1 MQNRFI
7 KNLALLLFLNLLIK
21 PFWILGV
28 DRAVQNTV
36 GDASYGF
43 YFSLFN
49 FSSLFYILLD
59 LGITNFNN
67 RNIAQNNQLLNKHLA
82 GISVLKILL
91 AVVYG
96 VLIYLIG
103 YLIGYDSHQLKLLAW
118 VGLNQVLLSF
128 VLYLRSNI
136 SGLLL
141 FKTDSLLSVFDRL
154 LMIVICSF
162 LLWSGTFAGQFKI
175 EWYVYAQTAAYIVT
189 VLLAAI
195 IVLRYSGK
203 IKLSFNLPFS
213 LMILKKSIP
222 IALLVLLMSFYNRL
236 EPVLLERLL
245 DGIEGKL
252 QTGIYS
258 RAFRLLDAGN
268 NISLLF
274 SVLLLPMFAALI
286 KKKQAVNSLVKLSF
300 SIIISMSGIAAIL
313 SFFYSEELMQLLY
326 GQQIGESIADFQWRI
341 DQSAKVFQLLM
352 GSFVAVSVTYIF
364 GTLLTA
370 NGNLKLLNII
380 AASGV
385 VINVSVNLILIPIW
399 QAYGAA
405 WASLSVQVFTA
416 VLQLILA
423 THIFKLNFGKRFWLR
438 LTLFFLLTGS
448 AGFFSKELPFHWILN
463 FVMAAVFGVIL
474 AFLSGLLKLRELF
487 SMVIPSKN
495 KNKSLSNEK

>member
-28 DRAVQNTV
+28 DRAVQNSV
-36 GDASYGF
+36 GDAMYGF

-82 GISVLKILL
+82 GISALKILL
-91 AVVYG
+91 AVAYG
-96 VLIYLIG
+96 LLIFLIG
-103 YLIGYDSHQLKLLAW
+103 YIIGYDSTQLKLLAW

-162 LLWSGTFAGQFKI
+162 LLWSGLFAGQFKI
-175 EWYVYAQTAAYIVT
+175 EWYVYAQTAAYAVT

-195 IVLRYSGK
+195 IILRYSGK

-222 IALLVLLMSFYNRL
+222 YALLVLLMSFYNRL

-245 DGIEGKL
+245 EGVEGKL

-286 KKKQAVNSLVKLSF
+286 KKKESVGSLVKLSF
-300 SIIISMSGIAAIL
+300 SIIISMTTIAAIL
-313 SFFYSEELMQLLY
+313 SFFYSEEIMQLLY
-326 GQQIGESIADFQWRI
+326 GKQIGETAIEFQWRI
-341 DQSAKVFQLLM
+341 TQSARVFQLLM
-352 GSFVAVSVTYIF
+352 GSFVAVSITYIF

-370 NGNLKLLNII
+370 NGNLKLLNIV

-385 VINVSVNLILIPIW
+385 IVNVSINLILIPQW

-416 VLQLILA
+416 ILQLILA
-423 THIFKLNFGKRFWLR
+423 IKIFKFNFGKYFWLR
-438 LTLFFLLTGS
+438 LIIFISL
-448 AGFFSKELPFHWILN
+448 AGLAGYLSEQLPFHWIINLM
-463 FVMAAVFGVIL
+463 MAGTFSVIV
-474 AFLSGLLKLRELF
+474 AFLSGLLNLKALF
-487 SMVIPSKN
+487 VFFIPINRKSK
-495 KNKSLSNEK
+495 K

>member
-1 MQNRFI
+1 
-7 KNLALLLFLNLLIK
+7 
-21 PFWILGV
+21 
-28 DRAVQNTV
+28 
-36 GDASYGF
+36 
-43 YFSLFN
+43 
-49 FSSLFYILLD
+49 
-59 LGITNFNN
+59 
-67 RNIAQNNQLLNKHLA
+67 
-82 GISVLKILL
+82 
-91 AVVYG
+91 VVYG

-222 IALLVLLMSFYNRL
+222 FALLVLLMSFYNRL

-399 QAYGAA
+399 QAY
-405 WASLSVQVFTA
+405 
-416 VLQLILA
+416 
-423 THIFKLNFGKRFWLR
+423 RFLP
-438 LTLFFLLTGS
+438 LFCS
-448 AGFFSKELPFHWILN
+448 
-463 FVMAAVFGVIL
+463 
-474 AFLSGLLKLRELF
+474 
-487 SMVIPSKN
+487 
-495 KNKSLSNEK
+495 

>member
-1 MQNRFI
+1 MQNRFV

-28 DRAVQNTV
+28 DRAVANMV
-36 GDASYGF
+36 GDTMYGF

-82 GISVLKILL
+82 GISALKILL
-91 AVVYG
+91 AFAYG
-96 VLIYLIG
+96 LLIFLIG
-103 YLIGYDSHQLKLLAW
+103 YLIGYDGTQLKLLAW

-162 LLWSGTFAGQFKI
+162 LLWSGLFAGQFKI
-175 EWYVYAQTAAYIVT
+175 EWYVYAQTAAYAVT

-222 IALLVLLMSFYNRL
+222 YALLVLLMSFYNRL

-245 DGIEGKL
+245 DGIEGKM

-274 SVLLLPMFAALI
+274 SVLLLPMFATLI
-286 KKKQAVNSLVKLSF
+286 KKKESVFSLVKLSF

-313 SFFYSEELMQLLY
+313 SFFYSEEIMQLLY
-326 GQQIGESIADFQWRI
+326 GRQIGETAAEFQWRI
-341 DQSAKVFQLLM
+341 TQSARVFQLLM
-352 GSFVAVSVTYIF
+352 GSFVAVSITYIF

-370 NGNLKLLNII
+370 
-380 AASGV
+380 
-385 VINVSVNLILIPIW
+385 
-399 QAYGAA
+399 
-405 WASLSVQVFTA
+405 
-416 VLQLILA
+416 
-423 THIFKLNFGKRFWLR
+423 
-438 LTLFFLLTGS
+438 
-448 AGFFSKELPFHWILN
+448 
-463 FVMAAVFGVIL
+463 
-474 AFLSGLLKLRELF
+474 
-487 SMVIPSKN
+487 
-495 KNKSLSNEK
+495 